1 MITRIRLSRTRK
13 KRKARIFAGKR
24 LKTMKM
30 YSKIEERVIYY
41 ERGAHIYQLV
51 RCMQD
56 DDSDVFVVRD
66 KNDNPLLASVER
78 DAAMTFFL
86 HKCKVAEEEELD

>member
-1 MITRIRLSRTRK
+1 
-13 KRKARIFAGKR
+13 
-24 LKTMKM
+24 MKM

-41 ERGAHIYQLV
+41 ERGAHIFQLV

-56 DDSDVFVVRD
+56 DDTDVFVVRD

>member
-1 MITRIRLSRTRK
+1 
-13 KRKARIFAGKR
+13 
-24 LKTMKM
+24 MKM

>member
-13 KRKARIFAGKR
+13 KKRIKTFAEKR
-24 LKTMKM
+24 LKKMKM
-30 YSKIEERVIYY
+30 YSTIEERVIYY

-56 DDSDVFVVRD
+56 DDTELYVVRD
-66 KNDNPLLASVER
+66 KEDNPLLTSIER

-86 HKCKVAEEEELD
+86 HKCKVAEEDELD